1 MEQKINRIKC
11 VLIDPFERNKYSKG
25 KVVEINPTLEE
36 YYKTIKCDYIDI
48 VQRFVGD
55 KQYDIIVDDLGL
67 VKGPEYVKTSCIN
80 PASYFDNTQYRDN
93 DFLVGRVLISK
104 YDEESG
110 QAISLDEE
118 DIKNIKEHI
127 QDNVLI
133 MYGRENEES
142 EIIAEA
148 KKHGLSKNHLLDF
161 FSYKAIENDM
171 TREFENNSNLYS
183 IETEEDEMEA
193 E

>member
-1 MEQKINRIKC
+1 MEQNINRIKC
-11 VLIDPFERNKYSKG
+11 ILIDPFERNKYSKG
-25 KVVEINPTLEE
+25 RVVEINPTLEE
-36 YYKTIKCDYIDI
+36 YCKTIKCDYIDI
-48 VQRFVGD
+48 VQRFVGK

-67 VKGPEYVKTSCIN
+67 VKGPEFVKTSCIN
-80 PASYFDNTQYRDN
+80 PASYLDNNQYREN

-118 DIKNIKEHI
+118 DIKNIKKHI

-142 EIIAEA
+142 EIIEEA
-148 KKHGLSKNHLLDF
+148 KKHGLNKNHLLDF

-183 IETEEDEMEA
+183 IEYEDNEMEM
-193 E
+193 

>member
-1 MEQKINRIKC
+1 MEQKINKIKC
-11 VLIDPFERNKYSKG
+11 ILIDPFERNKYSKG
-25 KVVEINPTLEE
+25 RVVEINPTLEE
-36 YYKTIKCDYIDI
+36 YYKIIKCDYIDI
-48 VQRFVGD
+48 VQRFVGG

-80 PASYFDNTQYRDN
+80 PASYIENNEYRSN

-104 YDEESG
+104 YDEERE

-133 MYGRENEES
+133 MHGRQNEENE
-142 EIIAEA
+142 IITSA
-148 KKHGLSKNHLLDF
+148 KKRGLNKNQLLDF
-161 FSYKAIENDM
+161 FSCIAIENDM
-171 TREFENNSNLYS
+171 AREFENNSNLYS
-183 IETEEDEMEA
+183 IEIEENEMEID
-193 E
+193 